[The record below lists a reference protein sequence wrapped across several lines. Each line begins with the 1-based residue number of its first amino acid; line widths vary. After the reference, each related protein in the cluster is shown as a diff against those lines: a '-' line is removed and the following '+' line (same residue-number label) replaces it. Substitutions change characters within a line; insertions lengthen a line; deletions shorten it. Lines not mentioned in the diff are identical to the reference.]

1 MFYSQ
6 RIGLM
11 IRFHRKMARLSQIE
25 LAKLSGVGKSA
36 VFDVEKGKET
46 VRLPTLLKLLN
57 ALNIRITFNGP
68 IMHLFEKEMESEKG

>member
-1 MFYSQ
+1 MFYS
-6 RIGLM
+6 RHIGLM

-46 VRLPTLLKLLN
+46 VRLPTLLKLLH
-57 ALNIRITFNGP
+57 ALNIHITFNGP
-68 IMHLFEKEMESEKG
+68 LMHLFEKEMENEKG